1 MFAKLLICLFAC
13 SASALNLGVSRR
25 AALAKVAAASG
36 LAAIAAP
43 AFAERG
49 LMTAALEAPWM
60 SQAASN
66 AVLGASKP
74 LKPGYEP
81 VSVTVAIGRP
91 GAETA
96 EYGAAL
102 PKSAKY
108 DTNTYANSNKNIG
121 GDLAVPKAAMERLLS
136 R

>member
-1 MFAKLLICLFAC
+1 MLAKLLICLFAC

-25 AALAKVAAASG
+25 AFAKVAAASG

-60 SQAASN
+60 GQAASN

>member
-1 MFAKLLICLFAC
+1 
-13 SASALNLGVSRR
+13 
-25 AALAKVAAASG
+25 
-36 LAAIAAP
+36 
-43 AFAERG
+43 
-49 LMTAALEAPWM
+49 
-60 SQAASN
+60 
-66 AVLGASKP
+66 VLGASKP

>member
-1 MFAKLLICLFAC
+1 MLAKLLICLFAC

-25 AALAKVAAASG
+25 AVAKVAAASG

-60 SQAASN
+60 GQAASN